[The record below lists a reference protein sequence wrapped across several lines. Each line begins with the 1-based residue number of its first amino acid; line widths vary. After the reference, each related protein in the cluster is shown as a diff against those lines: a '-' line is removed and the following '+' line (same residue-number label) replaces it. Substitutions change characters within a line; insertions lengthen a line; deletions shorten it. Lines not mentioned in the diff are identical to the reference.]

1 MRKNFSFYLVTL
13 LLFGGGIYFVLRY
26 GAQLS
31 PIAGGQSVVFGS
43 VTSDAFVAALRH
55 PLAVLLVQ
63 LIVIIAVARVLG
75 ALARRVHQPVV
86 SGEILAG
93 IFLGPSL
100 LGLLW
105 PQTQGFLFPPAS
117 LETLRQLSQLGVI
130 LFMFVLGIEL
140 DTKQLR
146 QKAAA
151 AVLVSHASIIVPF
164 FLGVVAALV
173 VYRELAPPSVSF
185 TPFALFM
192 GIAMSITAFPVLA
205 RILEDRGMVGS
216 PLGVIA
222 LACAAVDDVTA
233 WCLLALVVAVV
244 NSDGLASAVVTV
256 LLALS
261 FVGVMLWLVRPQVAR
276 VVREE
281 FAEPRHAK
289 SLVAGVLLFVFVA
302 ALATEVI
309 GIHALFGAFVAGVVM
324 PPSVQLRDFLR
335 QRLETV
341 GAVVLLPLFFAFTGL
356 RTQIGL
362 LDDLA
367 SWLWCFGLIVVAVVG
382 KLGGSMLAARWAGMN
397 WRDATALGVLMN
409 TRGLIELI
417 VLNMG
422 YDLGILSPR
431 IFTMMV
437 LMALVTTFMT
447 GPLLTLLGVGRT
459 SHVATSLPQARTSG

>member
-1 MRKNFSFYLVTL
+1 MRKNLSFYLVTL
-13 LLFGGGIYFVLRY
+13 LLFGAGIYWVLSY
-26 GAQLS
+26 GSRLS
-31 PIAGGQSVVFGS
+31 PLASGQPPLAGSADSGGLF
-43 VTSDAFVAALRH
+43 AALRH

-63 LIVIIAVARVLG
+63 VIVIITVARALG
-75 ALARRVHQPVV
+75 ALARRLYQPAV

-93 IFLGPSL
+93 ILLGPSL

-105 PQTQGFLFPPAS
+105 PQTQSFLFPVES
-117 LETLRQLSQLGVI
+117 LDTLRLLSQIGVI

-140 DTKQLR
+140 DIKKLR
-146 QKAAA
+146 HKAAA
-151 AVLVSHASIIVPF
+151 AVLVSHASIVVPF
-164 FLGVVAALV
+164 FLGVVAALF
-173 VYRELAPPSVSF
+173 VYREFAPANVSF

-192 GIAMSITAFPVLA
+192 GVAMSITAFPVLA
-205 RILEDRGMVGS
+205 RILEDRQMTGS

-244 NSDGLASAVVTV
+244 NANGLVNATVTV
-256 LLALS
+256 VLALG
-261 FVGVMLWLVRPQVAR
+261 FVGVMLWFVRPQVAR

-281 FAEPRHAK
+281 FAEPHHGK
-289 SLVAGVLLFVFVA
+289 SLVAGVLIFVFIA

-309 GIHALFGAFVAGVVM
+309 GIHALFGAFVAGLVM

-367 SWLWCFGLIVVAVVG
+367 SWLWCLGLIGVAVVG
-382 KLGGSMLAARWAGMN
+382 KLGGSMLAARWAGMS
-397 WRDATALGVLMN
+397 WRDAAALGALMN

-417 VLNMG
+417 VLNLG

-447 GPLLTLLGVGRT
+447 GPLLTLLGVGRR
-459 SHVATSLPQARTSG
+459 SYVATQVRTSE